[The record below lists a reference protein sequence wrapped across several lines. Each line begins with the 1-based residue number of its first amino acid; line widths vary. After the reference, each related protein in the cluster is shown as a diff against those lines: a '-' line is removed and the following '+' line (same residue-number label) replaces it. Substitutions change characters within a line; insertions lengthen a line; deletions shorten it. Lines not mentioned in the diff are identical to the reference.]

1 MRAPRPS
8 PILTTSREAPR
19 ERKAVCPLVD
29 ARQTRKKA
37 VYVSA
42 ESYLAIP
49 AFQPH
54 SIQNNVNT
62 CVRAAIMSLSR
73 RIPRLP
79 LSVNNHL
86 SRPQRLCSRA
96 FSNPPTPS
104 TARVARIQSRLP
116 RFLQSYTTPLL
127 NAPISHIISFLLL
140 HEITAVVPLFGLAGF
155 FHYSQWMP
163 PFVSEGKWVADGME
177 KFGNWF
183 RRRGWLGE
191 VGEDG
196 KHLGKRG
203 VWWGRSEGGVRIV
216 VE

>member
-1 MRAPRPS
+1 MFHP
-8 PILTTSREAPR
+8 
-19 ERKAVCPLVD
+19 
-29 ARQTRKKA
+29 
-37 VYVSA
+37 
-42 ESYLAIP
+42 
-49 AFQPH
+49 
-54 SIQNNVNT
+54 
-62 CVRAAIMSLSR
+62 LSR
-73 RIPRLP
+73 SQRVRSRL
-79 LSVNNHL
+79 
-86 SRPQRLCSRA
+86 

-104 TARVARIQSRLP
+104 PTPATRVARMQSRLP

-127 NAPISHIISFLLL
+127 DAPISHIISFLLL

-163 PFVSEGKWVADGME
+163 PFISEGKWVADGME

-183 RRRGWLGE
+183 RKRGWPGE

-216 VE
+216 VEFATAYAITKALLPLRLIFSVWATPWFARVAVIPATNMFRRMFKRNPKAKSKAGTEPIATPTGSIKTTKVGDVPHD